1 MLCWLT
7 QINHYSL
14 PAIVMNMPL
23 IAKISDFLNDIQ
35 SISPSKFEMATSI
48 REIFSNADSNLTE
61 EIKYGGLMF
70 RRSNHLIGGVF
81 IYKQHL
87 SIEFGQGAKMDD
99 PENLLEGKGQYRR
112 HLKIRQLQDIEGK
125 KVAGFVDQAL
135 SI

>member
-1 MLCWLT
+1 
-7 QINHYSL
+7 
-14 PAIVMNMPL
+14 MNMPL
-23 IAKISDFLNDIQ
+23 IAKINDFLNDIQ